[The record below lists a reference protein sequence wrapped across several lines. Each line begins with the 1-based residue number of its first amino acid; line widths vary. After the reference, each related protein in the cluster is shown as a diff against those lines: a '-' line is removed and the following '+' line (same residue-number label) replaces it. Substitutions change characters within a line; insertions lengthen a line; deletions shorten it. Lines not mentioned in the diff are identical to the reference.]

1 MTKEELRNNIE
12 QRFPTRK
19 AFLAAFHDLSG
30 EKISPSELSHQFSG
44 ERGLSKL
51 GRAAYTVFFTL
62 YDQQQHEKT

>member
-1 MTKEELRNNIE
+1 MTKEQLKNHIE

-19 AFLAAFHDLSG
+19 AFIEAFHDLSG

-62 YDQQQHEKT
+62 YDKQHEKT